1 MKKILSILIICNV
14 LLIQAVMGQ
23 TNSAA
28 PGMNYQAVARD
39 AFGKLLAN
47 QNISLKL
54 SFATNSID
62 NKTYYSEIHQVTT
75 DELGM
80 FSLVIGEGK
89 EQIGAVKD
97 IPWANQAIWLNVAL
111 DASGGREF
119 ALLGSSEM
127 RAVPYAFHAQTAS
140 QLVDEAT
147 AIDLPTE
154 KNQSI
159 YWHTG
164 GNTATRPET
173 HFLGTRDNQDLV
185 VKTNNTTRVI
195 LTKEGQLQ
203 IYSGVKGTGSPGD
216 DENMGNYPLTVEGS
230 DQGIYIKVNGS
241 RDNDNNFLTFADD
254 EGVWGRVEGQTLD
267 ELYASSEY
275 KTQVAL
281 FTLSAVSLAATAVA
295 TAAEAAGLYAA
306 AVAAAATII
315 LAFATPG
322 FTAAAVALT
331 ANAVVIGVEAAA
343 LATEWITWEN
353 DLRDNIGVAYES
365 GAGDYAEW
373 LERAKGEPDM
383 RYGDIVAVNG
393 GKISLNT
400 THGSHYMIVSQR
412 PIVLGNAPQAD
423 KKAFYEKVAF
433 MGQVPV
439 KVVGKVD
446 VGDYII
452 PSGKNDGTG
461 IAVKPSQMMIS
472 DFAKIVGVAWQAAKD
487 APLNYVK
494 VGIGLNNNDL
504 APKVEEISNK
514 VDNILAYL
522 EGKAPLQ
529 PSSGEL
535 NAGKMMA
542 TPGNANVTSAP
553 SAKLL
558 TDEQFDQF
566 LDNNAESIK
575 QIMAQTKA
583 ELARQGRNFDN
594 NPQLNAF
601 LNDPIPTIKEMR
613 RDPNYLTQWSVVD
626 QKFQKKK

>member
-14 LLIQAVMGQ
+14 LLIQAAMGQ

-28 PGMNYQAVARD
+28 QGMNYQAVARD

-47 QNISLKL
+47 QTISLKL
-54 SFATNSID
+54 SFATNSTD
-62 NKTYYSEIHQVTT
+62 NKTYYSEIHQVST

-97 IPWANQAIWLNVAL
+97 IPWASQAIWLNVAL
-111 DASGGREF
+111 DASGGRDF

-140 QLVDEAT
+140 QLVNDAT
-147 AIDLPTE
+147 AIELPTE

-267 ELYASSEY
+267 ELYATSEY

-383 RYGDIVAVNG
+383 HYGDIVAVNG

-461 IAVKPSQMMIS
+461 IAVKSSQMMIS
-472 DFAKIVGVAWQAAKD
+472 DFAKVVGVAWQAAKD
-487 APLNYVK
+487 APINYVK

-529 PSSGEL
+529 PSSEL

-594 NPQLNAF
+594 NPQLEAF

>member
-1 MKKILSILIICNV
+1 MKKILSILIICNI

-23 TNSAA
+23 TTTAA

-97 IPWANQAIWLNVAL
+97 IPWASQAIWLNVAL
-111 DASGGREF
+111 DATGGREF
-119 ALLGSSEM
+119 AFLGGSEM

-140 QLVDEAT
+140 QLVNDAA

-185 VKTNNTTRVI
+185 VKTFNTTRVI

-267 ELYASSEY
+267 ELYATSEY

-353 DLRDNIGVAYES
+353 NLRDNIGVAYES

-412 PIVLGNAPQAD
+412 PIVLGNAPQAN

-452 PSGKNDGTG
+452 PSGNNDGTG
-461 IAVKPSQMMIS
+461 IAVKPAQMMIS
-472 DFAKIVGVAWQAAKD
+472 DFAKVVGVAWQAAKD
-487 APLNYVK
+487 APLNYVN
-494 VGIGLNNNDL
+494 VGVGLNNNDL

-522 EGKAPLQ
+522 EGKAPLR
-529 PSSGEL
+529 PSTNTPGQ
-535 NAGKMMA
+535 MMA
-542 TPGNANVTSAP
+542 TPGNPNITSAP

-566 LDNNAESIK
+566 LDNNADAIK

-583 ELARQGRNFDN
+583 ELIKQGRDFDN

>member
-1 MKKILSILIICNV
+1 MKKILLILCIFN
-14 LLIQAVMGQ
+14 LLLVHALLGQA
-23 TNSAA
+23 TSST

-39 AFGKLLAN
+39 VFGKLLSK
-47 QNISLKL
+47 QSISLKI
-54 SFATNSID
+54 SFNTNTNGS
-62 NKTYYSEIHQVTT
+62 KAYYTEVHQVVT
-75 DELGM
+75 DELGL
-80 FSLVIGEGK
+80 FNLVIGEGK
-89 EQIGAVKD
+89 EQVGTIKD
-97 IPWANQAIWLNVAL
+97 IPWATDQIWMDVAL
-111 DASGGREF
+111 DANGGHEF
-119 ALLGSSEM
+119 AFMGSAEM
-127 RAVPYAFHAQTAS
+127 RSVPYAFHAATAS
-140 QLVDEAT
+140 QLVDEAS

-164 GNTATRPET
+164 GNTSTRPET

-185 VKTNNTTRVI
+185 FKTYNTTRVI
-195 LTKEGQLQ
+195 LTKAGQLQ

-267 ELYASSEY
+267 ELYASQEY

-281 FTLSAVSLAATAVA
+281 FTLSAVSLAATLVA
-295 TAAEAAGLYAA
+295 TIAEAAGLYAA

-331 ANAVVIGVEAAA
+331 ANSVVIGVEAAA

-373 LERAKGEPDM
+373 LERAKDEPDM
-383 RYGDIVAVNG
+383 HFGDIVAVNG

-400 THGSHYMIVSQR
+400 SHGSHFMIVSRR
-412 PIVLGNAPQAD
+412 PIVLGNAPKPGQEI
-423 KKAFYEKVAF
+423 FFEKVAF
-433 MGQVPV
+433 LGQVPV
-439 KVVGKVD
+439 KVAGKVD

-452 PSGKNDGTG
+452 PSGNNDGTG

-472 DFAKIVGVAWQAAKD
+472 DFAKVVGVAWQAAKD
-487 APLNYVK
+487 APINYVN
-494 VGIGLNNNDL
+494 VGVGLNANDL
-504 APKVEEISNK
+504 APKVAEISNK
-514 VDNILAYL
+514 VDNIVAYL
-522 EGKAPLQ
+522 EGKAPLR
-529 PSSGEL
+529 PSMEPGSAKMAPTPANAL
-535 NAGKMMA
+535 NM
-542 TPGNANVTSAP
+542 TTAP

-566 LDNNAESIK
+566 LDNNAEAIK
-575 QIMAQTKA
+575 QLMAQTKA
-583 ELARQGRNFDN
+583 ELIKQGRNFDN

-613 RDPNYLTQWSVVD
+613 RDPQFLTQWAQVD
-626 QKFQKKK
+626 RKFLEKK

>member
-14 LLIQAVMGQ
+14 LLIQSAMGQ

-28 PGMNYQAVARD
+28 QGMNYQAVARD

-80 FSLVIGEGK
+80 FSLVIGDGK

-97 IPWANQAIWLNVAL
+97 VPWASEPIWLNVAL

-140 QLVDEAT
+140 QLVNDAT
-147 AIDLPTE
+147 AIELPTE

-195 LTKEGQLQ
+195 LTKNGQLQ
-203 IYSGVKGTGSPGD
+203 IYSGVKGTGSMGD
-216 DENMGNYPLTVEGS
+216 DGKMEHYPLTVEGS
-230 DQGIYIKVNGS
+230 DQGIYIKVNGK

-254 EGVWGRVEGQTLD
+254 DDVWGRVEGQTLD
-267 ELYASSEY
+267 ELYDSPEY

-412 PIVLGNAPQAD
+412 PIVLGNAPQSD
-423 KKAFYEKVAF
+423 KKALYEKVAF

-472 DFAKIVGVAWQAAKD
+472 DFAKVVGVAWQAAKD
-487 APLNYVK
+487 APLNYVN

-529 PSSGEL
+529 PSSQL

-566 LDNNAESIK
+566 LDNNEGAIK

-594 NPQLNAF
+594 SSQLDAF

-626 QKFQKKK
+626 QKFLKKK